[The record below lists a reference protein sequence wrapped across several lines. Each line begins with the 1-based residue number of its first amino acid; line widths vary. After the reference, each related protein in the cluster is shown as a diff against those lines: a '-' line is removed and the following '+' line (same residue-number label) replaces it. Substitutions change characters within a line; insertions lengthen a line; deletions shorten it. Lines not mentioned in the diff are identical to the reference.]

1 MQRDRVDLAQLLLP
15 LITIIGFVAVSG
27 SDNLLMIVPM
37 GAALVLSIG
46 YSIYAAWKARDTE
59 RRR

>member
-1 MQRDRVDLAQLLLP
+1 MKPDGGDLIQTLLP
-15 LITIIGFVAVSG
+15 LVVIVGFVAVAG
-27 SDNLLMIVPM
+27 TNNLLMIVPM

-46 YSIYAAWKARDTE
+46 YSIYAAWQARDTE